1 VSGGIVNGK
10 TTIVERAND
19 VISRG
24 YSANYYT
31 NSTGDIVLAA
41 SVLRLAN
48 GSFEVDTE
56 LPTTTWLNKLRYSKE
71 WTRVPVSVSAYMQL
85 NGERYLMSAHV
96 SQEQHSHLMMLHVQ
110 YKLLELCIYR
120 VQHDIVYI

>member
-10 TTIVERAND
+10 TKIVERAND

-41 SVLRLAN
+41 SVLRLNN
-48 GSFEVDTE
+48 GSFEVDIE
-56 LPTTTWLNKLRYSKE
+56 LPTTAWLDELRYNKE
-71 WTRVPVSVSAYMQL
+71 WTRVPVSVSAYMRL
-85 NGERYLMSAHV
+85 NGQKYLMSAHV
-96 SQEQHSHLMMLHVQ
+96 SQTTALTAYDSSTVQ
-110 YKLLELCIYR
+110 SA
-120 VQHDIVYI
+120 